1 MERSQNPL
9 ILPEL
14 FKLLKITGQS
24 RWRNQNPLI
33 LAKPFKL
40 PKIRSHFFLYQ
51 RLVKSRSFN
60 LSDTDPE
67 PLLTVQI
74 PGCALRPINIPVIT
88 TTASTLIKISRFS
101 VKHRYIPSYRIY
113 TRPLSFLSSQGGI
126 CYCYFITTASEYYYE
141 GNRIYNVKFAIGIA
155 LMITRP
161 RSDSA
166 VSVSSRRNLNWKEAT
181 ISKIYGRKAKHYKFD
196 KDGNQ

>member
-9 ILPEL
+9 ILPEP
-14 FKLLKITGQS
+14 FKLPKITGQS

-74 PGCALRPINIPVIT
+74 PGCALRRINIPVIT

-141 GNRIYNVKFAIGIA
+141 GNRIYNVKYAIGT
-155 LMITRP
+155 MITRP

>member
-1 MERSQNPL
+1 M
-9 ILPEL
+9 
-14 FKLLKITGQS
+14 
-24 RWRNQNPLI
+24 
-33 LAKPFKL
+33 
-40 PKIRSHFFLYQ
+40 YQ

-155 LMITRP
+155 LMLKHSIKNRDFGRLHAPGPTLLFLFRLGETSTGKRLPSLKYMAGRPSIISLTRMGINEGTWC
-161 RSDSA
+161 
-166 VSVSSRRNLNWKEAT
+166 RNSNV
-181 ISKIYGRKAKHYKFD
+181 I
-196 KDGNQ
+196 

>member
-1 MERSQNPL
+1 M
-9 ILPEL
+9 
-14 FKLLKITGQS
+14 
-24 RWRNQNPLI
+24 
-33 LAKPFKL
+33 
-40 PKIRSHFFLYQ
+40 YQ

-126 CYCYFITTASEYYYE
+126 CYCCFITTASEYYYE
-141 GNRIYNVKFAIGIA
+141 VNRIYNVKYAIGT
-155 LMITRP
+155 MITHP